1 MRQGRSRPALLPT
14 VSAPRLL
21 TRVFRDRLRAG
32 VLTGLIAA
40 AATAGV
46 LVAFGMGQRHPF
58 LAFNIAAHVVFR
70 SPVTGSSLVE
80 GPHPLLTPVGIVVHL
95 LAVIFWSTL
104 FTIVAGHRRTAIA
117 WVAAAVTAIVLFA
130 LNTRVLPPSLRPGY
144 ETILTNGQLF
154 FLYLTLAVSLVVG
167 TRLAHSARE

>member
-1 MRQGRSRPALLPT
+1 MRQGRRRPKPLPT
-14 VSAPRLL
+14 VSAARLL

-32 VLTGLIAA
+32 LFTGLIAA

-70 SPVTGSSLVE
+70 GQALLVP
-80 GPHPLLTPVGIVVHL
+80 GPHPLITPVGILVHL
-95 LAVIFWSTL
+95 AAVVFWSTL
-104 FTIVAGHRRTAIA
+104 FAIITGRRRVLIA
-117 WVAAAVTAIVLFA
+117 SAAASALAVVLFA

-144 ETILTNGQLF
+144 ETILSNGQLL
-154 FLYLTLAVSLVVG
+154 FLYFTLAVSLVVG
-167 TRLAHSARE
+167 TRLAQSARE

>member
-1 MRQGRSRPALLPT
+1 MRQGRRRPKPLPT
-14 VSAPRLL
+14 LSAAGLL

-32 VLTGLIAA
+32 VFTGLIAA

-70 SPVTGSSLVE
+70 GQAFLVP
-80 GPHPLLTPVGIVVHL
+80 GLHPLITPVGILVHL
-95 LAVIFWSTL
+95 VAVVLWSTL
-104 FTIVAGHRRTAIA
+104 FATVVGHRRTLI
-117 WVAAAVTAIVLFA
+117 VTAAASVLAVGLFA

-144 ETILTNGQLF
+144 ETILSNGQLL

-167 TRLAHSARE
+167 TRLAKSASE

>member
-1 MRQGRSRPALLPT
+1 M
-14 VSAPRLL
+14 
-21 TRVFRDRLRAG
+21 F
-32 VLTGLIAA
+32 TGLIAA

-58 LAFNIAAHVVFR
+58 LAFNIAARVVLR
-70 SPVTGSSLVE
+70 SPVSGAPLVAE
-80 GPHPLLTPVGIVVHL
+80 PDLLLTPVGIFVHL
-95 LAVIFWSTL
+95 VAVIFWSTL
-104 FTIVAGHRRTAIA
+104 FAIVAAHRRVAVV
-117 WVAAAVTAIVLFA
+117 WVAAAATAIVLFA

-167 TRLAHSARE
+167 TRLAQSARE

>member
-1 MRQGRSRPALLPT
+1 
-14 VSAPRLL
+14 
-21 TRVFRDRLRAG
+21 VF
-32 VLTGLIAA
+32 TGLIAA

-70 SPVTGSSLVE
+70 TPASGSQLVP
-80 GPHPLLTPVGIVVHL
+80 GPHPLFTPVGILVHVV
-95 LAVIFWSTL
+95 AVILWSTL
-104 FTIVAGHRRTAIA
+104 FALVAGHRRAAIA
-117 WVAAAVTAIVLFA
+117 WVAAAATAVVLFA

-144 ETILTNGQLF
+144 ETILTSGQLF

-167 TRLAHSARE
+167 TRLAHSAPE